1 MTAAPNTEAAPSASM
16 QRDASMDAFEF
27 VRELATELSSSTIEL
42 PSFPDVAL
50 RVQKVLAADDASAER
65 VVRVLGAEPVLA
77 TRVLSMANSAALN
90 PGGKAVTDLRTAVTR
105 LGFDALRAAAMSF
118 AMGQLK
124 RAKAFQGIE
133 RHLNVLWQHSVLVA
147 SLCYVVARR
156 ASKVS
161 PDMAMLTGLVHGV
174 GKLYILTHSMRHPA
188 LFGDQATYQ
197 RIVKDW
203 HGNIAKALLESWS
216 MAEEIVAAV
225 HSYEDSAR
233 ELRGTSA
240 ALADVLEIADM
251 LTTCKDSADLIRTRL
266 ANRKAAI
273 HLGLDAEICLTL
285 VAESAAELAALRT
298 ALGH

>member
-1 MTAAPNTEAAPSASM
+1 
-16 QRDASMDAFEF
+16 
-27 VRELATELSSSTIEL
+27 
-42 PSFPDVAL
+42 
-50 RVQKVLAADDASAER
+50 
-65 VVRVLGAEPVLA
+65 
-77 TRVLSMANSAALN
+77 
-90 PGGKAVTDLRTAVTR
+90 
-105 LGFDALRAAAMSF
+105 
-118 AMGQLK
+118 
-124 RAKAFQGIE
+124 
-133 RHLNVLWQHSVLVA
+133 
-147 SLCYVVARR
+147 
-156 ASKVS
+156 
-161 PDMAMLTGLVHGV
+161 LVHGV

-225 HSYEDSAR
+225 HCYEDSAR

-251 LTTCKDSADLIRTRL
+251 LAMCKDSADLIRTRL